1 MASSLAS
8 LEKDLTCELCQDIY
22 KDPLILLCSHSFC
35 RNCLKQHWRERG
47 VKECPVCRKR
57 SSMENPPVNKAL
69 KSTCESFIQERNRNV
84 LARSQGELCSEHSEK
99 VTVWCLDDHKLL
111 CSVCVTQQHQE
122 HKFCS
127 VSRAAYEYKDQL
139 KTPLKFLRA
148 KSSSFSS
155 ARMFYH
161 TMASQ
166 LQSQTQQTEQQIRA
180 EFEKLHLF
188 LREEEKNRITALKEE
203 EEGKMKM
210 MKEKITEFDQILAET
225 VGRISRIEDY
235 IRSEEHFLLKNLKD
249 AEQSAQ
255 CPAVDPQHDSAV
267 LIDVAKHLGNL
278 RYRVWKKMK
287 DICLYFP
294 VILDPNT
301 AKSSAALCEDLSGV
315 SLGSPVKNL
324 PNNPERFNVYNMVL
338 GSEGFT
344 AGSHSWEVD
353 VDQSEDW
360 IIGVVKE
367 SIRRKEKCTVGPVDG
382 FWTVSLR
389 DGSYSWSVYARKCR
403 RIRVEVNC
411 DTGTVIFT
419 NTENNQVLQIYKH
432 RFTEKI
438 YPVFC
443 TISGFPIRISPYEIS
458 VKEENYK
465 AVFQFLSVSP
475 YPFPVMS
482 QFPFV
487 SVPVNVFVPVP
498 LFSPVQSTLPFVSPV
513 HSLFPSPV
521 QSNVQ
526 SPFV

>member
-1 MASSLAS
+1 MASSLTS

-127 VSRAAYEYKDQL
+127 VSRAAYEYKVR
-139 KTPLKFLRA
+139 F
-148 KSSSFSS
+148 KSKISNQPVSSIS
-155 ARMFYH
+155 
-161 TMASQ
+161 
-166 LQSQTQQTEQQIRA
+166 QSQTQQTEQQIRA

-235 IRSEEHFLLKNLKD
+235 IRMFKIHLFHVNNSDLLNF
-249 AEQSAQ
+249 
-255 CPAVDPQHDSAV
+255 PV
-267 LIDVAKHLGNL
+267 
-278 RYRVWKKMK
+278 
-287 DICLYFP
+287 P

-315 SLGSPVKNL
+315 SLGSVVKNL

-367 SIRRKEKCTVGPVDG
+367 SVRRKEKCTVGPVDG

-419 NTENNQVLQIYKH
+419 NTENNQGETDFSLSS
-432 RFTEKI
+432 RFLLG
-438 YPVFC
+438 C
-443 TISGFPIRISPYEIS
+443 S
-458 VKEENYK
+458 
-465 AVFQFLSVSP
+465 A
-475 YPFPVMS
+475 
-482 QFPFV
+482 
-487 SVPVNVFVPVP
+487 
-498 LFSPVQSTLPFVSPV
+498 
-513 HSLFPSPV
+513 
-521 QSNVQ
+521 
-526 SPFV
+526 